1 MISREFNYFIF
12 KPITF
17 DEYFRSFE
25 TSYYFRSVESAKKAY
40 NQWLIFFCQRSSIF
54 YHAQYDYHQ
63 GIVEKGFCIQNRVPE
78 GISFSEYGLDESWD
92 SYSRENGLTA
102 HHYEYV
108 NQCNLIKQTENKAR
122 LESNI
127 PSLRSSGELV
137 HEFEMTRREIT
148 LLQRPTT
155 RVINELWFNN
165 TINNPEDSISQLR
178 KIPYPEYLRTE
189 HWQHVRNAM
198 MLIHKATCQ
207 AEGHYEMFETWYFG
221 WEPEIDVHHLSY
233 RNKGN
238 ERYSEL
244 ALLCK
249 DHHKLWHSNAT
260 ARKPQITI
268 LDADWY

>member
-1 MISREFNYFIF
+1 MFFQEFNYITF
-12 KPITF
+12 KPISF
-17 DEYFRSFE
+17 DEFLINFGAGYKFQ
-25 TSYYFRSVESAKKAY
+25 SVKSAKKIF
-40 NQWLIFFCQRSSIF
+40 NDWLIFFCKRSSLF

-63 GIVEKGFCIQNRVPE
+63 GIIEKEFRIQNQIPE
-78 GISFSEYGLDESWD
+78 GHSFSEYGLDDSWD
-92 SYSRENGLTA
+92 YFSRENGLTA
-102 HHYEYV
+102 HHWEYE
-108 NQCNLIKQTENKAR
+108 NQRSIIENTLHWAR
-122 LESNI
+122 SESNI
-127 PSLRSSGELV
+127 PPTYSIGKLAQDL
-137 HEFEMTRREIT
+137 EIT
-148 LLQRPTT
+148 RKEIALHQRPTT
-155 RVINELWFNN
+155 RVINELWFNT
-165 TINNPEDSISQLR
+165 TIKNPINVVSQLR
-178 KIPYPEYLRTE
+178 GISYPEYLRTK
-189 HWQHVRNAM
+189 HWQQVRAAM

-207 AEGHYEMFETWYFG
+207 AEGHYEMSETWYFG